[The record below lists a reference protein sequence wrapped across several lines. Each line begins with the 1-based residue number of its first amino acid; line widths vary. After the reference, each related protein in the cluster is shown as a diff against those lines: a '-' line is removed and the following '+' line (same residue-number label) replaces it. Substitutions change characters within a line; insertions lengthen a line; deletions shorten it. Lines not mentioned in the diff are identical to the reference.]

1 MPNDNTDAAMYPPLP
16 PEEHFV
22 GVNGNNQLD
31 AIRLWNSEAGKIAAG
46 DFESAALSR

>member
-1 MPNDNTDAAMYPPLP
+1 MM

-31 AIRLWNSEAGKIAAG
+31 AIRLWNDECDKISRG
-46 DFESAALSR
+46 DFEGVALSRS